1 MRAWPYAIYPLRNIR
16 WLLAQDILLNGGKEE
31 PESYLYNLSKLQR
44 TKGRVAI
51 QYIGFRV
58 LPVFVVTSGVVV
70 TVERVGLCRQSAYIA
85 CVTTFSVLSS
95 VRSMIDRMR
104 SELKGAPFHY
114 VLQVIDIVVSFI
126 VGALC
131 VLLYKILTPF
141 VPEPQEFVSAAWTAL
156 FVALIY
162 RGMRKASRAPD
173 NLGIAER
180 VKLVREDVGV
190 DLWEQLR
197 TIADEKQVP
206 WCLLAAIVMVEVGER
221 PRWMRRCERVVSA
234 LLLHKVTMSFGVTQE
249 QSKRALSDH
258 EALIRTCDWIKA
270 EFLSDTI
277 AFLLFR
283 QTKGERRGGDTVAPR
298 PIDQEKRFS
307 ISFSISSSDLPE
319 VSGITRKR
327 MTATTR
333 LTTP

>member
-1 MRAWPYAIYPLRNIR
+1 MLS
-16 WLLAQDILLNGGKEE
+16 ILLGIFGGFLLKIFYSMVEKEE
-31 PESYLYNLSKLQR
+31 PESYLYNLSKLQC

-70 TVERVGLCRQSAYIA
+70 TAERVGLCRQSAYIA

-114 VLQVIDIVVSFI
+114 VLQVIDIVVSFF

-141 VPEPQEFVSAAWTAL
+141 VPEPQDFVSAAWTAL

-162 RGMRKASRAPD
+162 RGTRKASRAPD

-221 PRWMRRCERVVSA
+221 PRWMRRCERVVSG

-249 QSKRALSDH
+249 QSKCALSDH

-270 EFLSDTI
+270 NFSPDTI
-277 AFLLFR
+277 AVLSHRR
-283 QTKGERRGGDTVAPR
+283 QGGCMGPGDSSPQAGLNSCLAEVERVAETRNPDGDYGRYIRQCVQQLYNY
-298 PIDQEKRFS
+298 D
-307 ISFSISSSDLPE
+307 
-319 VSGITRKR
+319 V
-327 MTATTR
+327 
-333 LTTP
+333 

>member
-1 MRAWPYAIYPLRNIR
+1 M
-16 WLLAQDILLNGGKEE
+16 
-31 PESYLYNLSKLQR
+31 
-44 TKGRVAI
+44 
-51 QYIGFRV
+51 
-58 LPVFVVTSGVVV
+58 VTSGVVV
-70 TVERVGLCRQSAYIA
+70 TAERVRVCRQSAYIA
-85 CVTTFSVLSS
+85 CVTTLSVLSS

-114 VLQVIDIVVSFI
+114 VLQVIDIVVFFI

-162 RGMRKASRAPD
+162 RGTRKASRVPD
-173 NLGIAER
+173 NLGITER

-221 PRWMRRCERVVSA
+221 
-234 LLLHKVTMSFGVTQE
+234 G
-249 QSKRALSDH
+249 
-258 EALIRTCDWIKA
+258 
-270 EFLSDTI
+270 
-277 AFLLFR
+277 
-283 QTKGERRGGDTVAPR
+283 
-298 PIDQEKRFS
+298 
-307 ISFSISSSDLPE
+307 SS
-319 VSGITRKR
+319 
-327 MTATTR
+327 
-333 LTTP
+333 

>member
-1 MRAWPYAIYPLRNIR
+1 MLGLMLSV
-16 WLLAQDILLNGGKEE
+16 LLGIFGGFLLKIFYSMVEKEE

-44 TKGRVAI
+44 TKGRVAF

-70 TVERVGLCRQSAYIA
+70 TAERVGLCRQSAYIA

-95 VRSMIDRMR
+95 ARSMIDRMR

-162 RGMRKASRAPD
+162 RGTRKASRAPD

-180 VKLVREDVGV
+180 VELVREDVGV

-249 QSKRALSDH
+249 QSKRALSDR
-258 EALIRTCDWIKA
+258 EALFMTCEWIKA
-270 EFLSDTI
+270 NFSPGAIDFLMYQKWGGSMGPGGSSRRSVEDSCFDEVERI
-277 AFLLFR
+277 A
-283 QTKGERRGGDTVAPR
+283 E
-298 PIDQEKRFS
+298 
-307 ISFSISSSDLPE
+307 
-319 VSGITRKR
+319 TRNPDGNYGRYVKQCARELYR
-327 MTATTR
+327 MR
-333 LTTP
+333 V

>member
-1 MRAWPYAIYPLRNIR
+1 ML
-16 WLLAQDILLNGGKEE
+16 
-31 PESYLYNLSKLQR
+31 
-44 TKGRVAI
+44 
-51 QYIGFRV
+51 
-58 LPVFVVTSGVVV
+58 TSGVV
-70 TVERVGLCRQSAYIA
+70 TAERVGVCRQSAYIA
-85 CVTTFSVLSS
+85 CVTTLSVLSS

-114 VLQVIDIVVSFI
+114 VLQVIDIVVFFI

-131 VLLYKILTPF
+131 VLLYKIMTPF

-162 RGMRKASRAPD
+162 RGTRKASRVPD
-173 NLGIAER
+173 NLGITER

-221 PRWMRRCERVVSA
+221 PRWMRRCERVVSG

-249 QSKRALSDH
+249 QSKRALSDC
-258 EALIRTCDWIKA
+258 EALIMTCEWIKA
-270 EFLSDTI
+270 NFSPATI
-277 AFLLFR
+277 AVLSHRR
-283 QTKGERRGGDTVAPR
+283 QGGCMGPGDSSPQAGLNSCLAEVERVAETRNPDGDIRSVYPTVCPAA
-298 PIDQEKRFS
+298 I
-307 ISFSISSSDLPE
+307 
-319 VSGITRKR
+319 
-327 MTATTR
+327 
-333 LTTP
+333 

>member
-1 MRAWPYAIYPLRNIR
+1 MLG
-16 WLLAQDILLNGGKEE
+16 LMLSILLGIFGGLLLKIFYSMVEKEE

-70 TVERVGLCRQSAYIA
+70 TAERVGLCRQSAYIA
-85 CVTTFSVLSS
+85 CVTTFSALSS

-114 VLQVIDIVVSFI
+114 VLQVIDIVVSFF

-162 RGMRKASRAPD
+162 RGTRKASRAPD
-173 NLGIAER
+173 NLGITAR

-249 QSKRALSDH
+249 QSKRALSDR
-258 EALIRTCDWIKA
+258 EALIMACDWIRA
-270 EFLSDTI
+270 EFSPHTI
-277 AFLLFR
+277 AFLRHQR
-283 QTKGERRGGDTVAPR
+283 QGSSGGPGGSSRRSVEDLCFDEVERIA
-298 PIDQEKRFS
+298 E
-307 ISFSISSSDLPE
+307 
-319 VSGITRKR
+319 TRNPDGNYGRYVKQCARELYR
-327 MTATTR
+327 MR
-333 LTTP
+333 V

>member
-1 MRAWPYAIYPLRNIR
+1 MLG
-16 WLLAQDILLNGGKEE
+16 LMLAILLGIFGGFLLKIFYLMVEKEE

-70 TVERVGLCRQSAYIA
+70 TAERVGLCRQSAYIA

-114 VLQVIDIVVSFI
+114 VLQVIDIVVSFF

-162 RGMRKASRAPD
+162 RGTRKASRAPD

-277 AFLLFR
+277 AFLR
-283 QTKGERRGGDTVAPR
+283 HQRRG
-298 PIDQEKRFS
+298 
-307 ISFSISSSDLPE
+307 SSGGPGGSSRRSVEDSYFAE
-319 VSGITRKR
+319 VERIAETRNPDGNYGRYVKQCARELYR
-327 MTATTR
+327 M
-333 LTTP
+333 

>member
-1 MRAWPYAIYPLRNIR
+1 MLG
-16 WLLAQDILLNGGKEE
+16 LMLSILLGIFGGVLLKIFYSMVEKEE
-31 PESYLYNLSKLQR
+31 PESYLYNVSKVQRAKGKVALQY
-44 TKGRVAI
+44 V
-51 QYIGFRV
+51 GFRV
-58 LPVFVVTSGVVV
+58 LPVFVLTSGVVV
-70 TVERVGLCRQSAYIA
+70 TAERVGVCRQSAYIA

-162 RGMRKASRAPD
+162 RGTRKASRAPD
-173 NLGIAER
+173 NLGIEER

-197 TIADEKQVP
+197 AIADEKQVP

-221 PRWMRRCERVVSA
+221 PRWMRRCERVVSG

-249 QSKRALSDH
+249 QSKQVLSDR
-258 EALIRTCDWIKA
+258 EALIMTCEWIKA
-270 EFLSDTI
+270 NFSPDTI
-277 AFLLFR
+277 AVLAHRR
-283 QTKGERRGGDTVAPR
+283 QGGCMGPGDSSPQAGLNSCLAEVERVA
-298 PIDQEKRFS
+298 E
-307 ISFSISSSDLPE
+307 
-319 VSGITRKR
+319 TRNPDGNYGRYVKQVAR
-327 MTATTR
+327 ELYSMR
-333 LTTP
+333 V

>member
-1 MRAWPYAIYPLRNIR
+1 MLG
-16 WLLAQDILLNGGKEE
+16 LMLSILLGIFGGVLLKIFYSMVEKEE
-31 PESYLYNLSKLQR
+31 PESYLYNVSKLQR
-44 TKGRVAI
+44 AKGKVAL
-51 QYIGFRV
+51 QYVGFRV
-58 LPVFVVTSGVVV
+58 LPVFVLTSGVVV
-70 TVERVGLCRQSAYIA
+70 TAERVGVCRQSAYIA

-162 RGMRKASRAPD
+162 RGTRKASRAPD
-173 NLGIAER
+173 NLGIEER

-197 TIADEKQVP
+197 AIADEKQVP

-221 PRWMRRCERVVSA
+221 PRWMRRCERVVSG

-249 QSKRALSDH
+249 QSKQVLSDR
-258 EALIRTCDWIKA
+258 EALIMTCEWIKA
-270 EFLSDTI
+270 NFSPDTI
-277 AFLLFR
+277 AVLAHRR
-283 QTKGERRGGDTVAPR
+283 QGGCMGPGDSSPQAGLNSCLAEVERVA
-298 PIDQEKRFS
+298 E
-307 ISFSISSSDLPE
+307 
-319 VSGITRKR
+319 TRNPDGNYGRYVKQVAR
-327 MTATTR
+327 ELYSMR
-333 LTTP
+333 V

>member
-1 MRAWPYAIYPLRNIR
+1 MLG
-16 WLLAQDILLNGGKEE
+16 LMLSILLGIFGGVLLKIFYSMVEKEE
-31 PESYLYNLSKLQR
+31 PESYLYNVSKLQR
-44 TKGRVAI
+44 AKGKVAL
-51 QYIGFRV
+51 QYVGFRV

-70 TVERVGLCRQSAYIA
+70 TAERVGVCRQSAYIA

-162 RGMRKASRAPD
+162 RGTRKASRAPD
-173 NLGIAER
+173 NLGIEER

-197 TIADEKQVP
+197 AIADEKQVP

-221 PRWMRRCERVVSA
+221 PRWMRRCERVVSG

-249 QSKRALSDH
+249 QSKRALSDR
-258 EALIRTCDWIKA
+258 EALIMTCEWIKA
-270 EFLSDTI
+270 NFSPDTI
-277 AFLLFR
+277 AVLAHRR
-283 QTKGERRGGDTVAPR
+283 QGGCMGPGDSNPQAELNSCLAEVERVA
-298 PIDQEKRFS
+298 E
-307 ISFSISSSDLPE
+307 
-319 VSGITRKR
+319 TRNPDGNYGRYVKQVAR
-327 MTATTR
+327 ELYSMR
-333 LTTP
+333 V

>member
-1 MRAWPYAIYPLRNIR
+1 MLG
-16 WLLAQDILLNGGKEE
+16 LMLSILLGIFGGFLLKIFYSMVEKEE
-31 PESYLYNLSKLQR
+31 PESYLYNISKLQR
-44 TKGRVAI
+44 AKGRVAF

-70 TVERVGLCRQSAYIA
+70 TAERVGVCRQSAYIA

-114 VLQVIDIVVSFI
+114 VLQAIDIFVSFI

-162 RGMRKASRAPD
+162 RGTRKASRAPD
-173 NLGIAER
+173 NLSIEER

-221 PRWMRRCERVVSA
+221 PRWMRRCERVVSG

-258 EALIRTCDWIKA
+258 EALIMTCEWIKA
-270 EFLSDTI
+270 NFSPATI
-277 AFLLFR
+277 ACLRR
-283 QTKGERRGGDTVAPR
+283 QNWGGSTGPGDSGPRTVQACCAEV
-298 PIDQEKRFS
+298 EK
-307 ISFSISSSDLPE
+307 IAE
-319 VSGITRKR
+319 TRNPDGNYGRYVKECARELYR
-327 MTATTR
+327 MR
-333 LTTP
+333 V

>member
-1 MRAWPYAIYPLRNIR
+1 MLG
-16 WLLAQDILLNGGKEE
+16 LMLSILLGIFGGVLLKIFYSMVEKEE
-31 PESYLYNLSKLQR
+31 PESYLYNVSKLQR
-44 TKGRVAI
+44 AKGKVAL
-51 QYIGFRV
+51 QYVGFRV
-58 LPVFVVTSGVVV
+58 LPVFVLTSGVVV
-70 TVERVGLCRQSAYIA
+70 TAERVGVCRQSAYIA

-162 RGMRKASRAPD
+162 RGTRKASRAPD
-173 NLGIAER
+173 NLGIEER

-197 TIADEKQVP
+197 AIADEKQVP

-221 PRWMRRCERVVSA
+221 PRWMR
-234 LLLHKVTMSFGVTQE
+234 
-249 QSKRALSDH
+249 
-258 EALIRTCDWIKA
+258 
-270 EFLSDTI
+270 
-277 AFLLFR
+277 
-283 QTKGERRGGDTVAPR
+283 
-298 PIDQEKRFS
+298 
-307 ISFSISSSDLPE
+307 
-319 VSGITRKR
+319 
-327 MTATTR
+327 
-333 LTTP
+333 